1 MRRCRWLGL
10 STQKCGL
17 LKEKKKQK
25 KKRVIIVVF
34 LIKLMNANLKDV
46 WAGNSLNTSPSLNVV
61 RKLNDT
67 KNFQDAFIN
76 AFYSKRFTDFTN

>member
-1 MRRCRWLGL
+1 MRRCRWLDL

-34 LIKLMNANLKDV
+34 LIKLMNANLKDIR
-46 WAGNSLNTSPSLNVV
+46 AKSSSP
-61 RKLNDT
+61 
-67 KNFQDAFIN
+67 
-76 AFYSKRFTDFTN
+76 

>member
-46 WAGNSLNTSPSLNVV
+46 RAEGNRCPAQQQALP
-61 RKLNDT
+61 
-67 KNFQDAFIN
+67 
-76 AFYSKRFTDFTN
+76 